1 MIVEG
6 APADGEEE
14 QSRTAAMNSGDEDE
28 QEEEER
34 DEPTFEELLIDYIR
48 QQLIPQIR

>member
-28 QEEEER
+28 QEEER